1 MAHGTCCRCVQK
13 RHFWAYGWTW
23 RRNVALVRLVG
34 VCGRGVAE
42 STLALRLRE
51 EKRHGW
57 VDVCMGYLIF
67 FQPRRT
73 KLTKSIHCAGETQF
87 LTLESHA
94 CQSNVHVANIVWQVP
109 QIPAFRLL
117 ASKISTSNLSP
128 SQGRRVNW
136 LPCFTCTKPT
146 HQISVKNHHQITHHL
161 IYVYSCCWNRR
172 SNHLEAGP
180 RLPRRT
186 ACLRCSWSSPKCYAA
201 LLRSLVNTQRL
212 CGAPGRSM
220 AKLGIETRGWWVVD
234 GWTCL
239 YMFDMFFK

>member
-94 CQSNVHVANIVWQVP
+94 CQSKWMKKIFC
-109 QIPAFRLL
+109 IGGFCCCKG
-117 ASKISTSNLSP
+117 SKIMGISIWLSGMLWFWSNCFLIFGLVVFSFLLHFSDSNKSICHCISSLFLRFKNLLYFSLLLLPHSVSFCLANSCTTS
-128 SQGRRVNW
+128 
-136 LPCFTCTKPT
+136 
-146 HQISVKNHHQITHHL
+146 
-161 IYVYSCCWNRR
+161 
-172 SNHLEAGP
+172 
-180 RLPRRT
+180 
-186 ACLRCSWSSPKCYAA
+186 
-201 LLRSLVNTQRL
+201 
-212 CGAPGRSM
+212 
-220 AKLGIETRGWWVVD
+220 D
-234 GWTCL
+234 
-239 YMFDMFFK
+239 FF